1 MTFYPM
7 TRIALLAL
15 VMVAGV
21 SLFNQDAHA
30 QRVIEFDEIVV
41 EGRIQ
46 KPEAFYILQHAS
58 LSYENLNPRPS
69 FLDELLES
77 VEEEPF

>member
-1 MTFYPM
+1 MKTPI
-7 TRIALLAL
+7 IAGLITMAMIFFFS
-15 VMVAGV
+15 VPQA
-21 SLFNQDAHA
+21 FA
-30 QRVIEFDEIVV
+30 QRVIEFEEIVV

-58 LSYENLNPRPS
+58 LSYERLNPKPS
-69 FLDELLES
+69 FLDELLET

>member
-1 MTFYPM
+1 MKHK
-7 TRIALLAL
+7 RLKQLGLILISSALLYGFAL
-15 VMVAGV
+15 P
-21 SLFNQDAHA
+21 DATA
-30 QRVIEFDEIVV
+30 QRVIEFEEFVV

-58 LSYENLNPRPS
+58 LSYEGLNPKPS
-69 FLDELLES
+69 FLNELLES